1 MSSPHPQPTHLLV
14 PIRGPTHVEDIG
26 MDTVLGQLTEIGLVV
41 VVHDAGG
48 ELMAVQDLNLEALG
62 M

>member
-1 MSSPHPQPTHLLV
+1 
-14 PIRGPTHVEDIG
+14 